1 MINRFVFIERKTDI
15 SLDAFRQHW
24 RQVHAP
30 IAAQL
35 PRLRQYTQYD
45 EVGDSLRGLLLGS
58 KVAIDGIA
66 LLAFDTIQDI
76 EAAFTPEIVEALVAD
91 EGHFIGKLE
100 LVSTVPHLLG
110 KLPEEEGSARRISLI
125 KRTPGT
131 TLSEFQQR
139 WWHDGGKTGS
149 VPEGAHAC
157 IRNLVIDRGF
167 GRKRDTP
174 YEEFPFDGIEETV
187 MKDGV
192 SGEALSKER
201 FGRPAMGPYAEEL
214 AVFTVKAYPIV

>member
-1 MINRFVFIERKTDI
+1 MINRFVFIERKADI
-15 SLDAFRQHW
+15 SLDAFRRHW

-35 PRLRQYTQYD
+35 PRLRQYIQFD
-45 EVGDSLRGLLLGS
+45 EAGESERRHLPGS

-66 LLAFDTIQDI
+66 LLAFDTIQDV
-76 EAAFTPEIVEALVAD
+76 EAAFTPQLVDALVSD
-91 EGHFIGKLE
+91 EKHFIGKLE

-110 KLPEEEGSARRISLI
+110 KLPKEGSYSRRIALI
-125 KRTPGT
+125 KRAPGT

-139 WWHDGGKTGS
+139 WWHDAGWPSS

-157 IRNLVIDRGF
+157 IRNLVIDHGF

-174 YEEFPFDGIEETV
+174 YEEFPFDGVEETV
-187 MKDGV
+187 MKEGV
-192 SGEALSKER
+192 YGDVASKER
-201 FGRPAMGPYAEEL
+201 FERSTVGPYAEEL
-214 AVFTVKAYPIV
+214 VSFTVKAYPIV